1 MTPQTTYYLMR
12 GGVSL
17 FYNVWLTVTLLY
29 HTTLVT
35 PDPFLLILLGVAHE
49 ATTFLFEIPTGVF
62 ADSYSRKWSVI
73 IGCVLSGAAYILEGL
88 FPIYLTVLLAQVLFG
103 VGFTFQSGANDA
115 WLADEVGPEQAA
127 PIFIRGTQISQIM
140 AQVGI
145 LSAIVI
151 GQAGLPIPLMVAGV
165 GMIGVGLVLACVMTE
180 NGFRPEK
187 VSTSALAQM
196 QQTFQKSLL
205 LVRMNRRFVSVV
217 LVGFVVGLSLGG
229 YDRLFTPHFL
239 QNFQPPLEPIVW
251 FGLLSAVVSFSS
263 TIVLQWM
270 RRQAKLM
277 SAERIPGAIAW
288 LYAGTILGNIVFVLA
303 GQFALAV
310 FAYWFSQM
318 LRATIRPLIIVWI
331 NKIAE
336 SRVRATAISMYWQS
350 NALGHITG
358 MPVIGLIGSLTSLR
372 VALMT
377 AVLAHSPVLWLLTRR
392 RASVDPARDAGM

>member
-17 FYNVWLTVTLLY
+17 FYNLWLTVTLLY
-29 HTTLVT
+29 HATLVT
-35 PDPFLLILLGVAHE
+35 TDPFLLLMLGVAHE

-73 IGCVLSGAAYILEGL
+73 IGCILSGVAYILEGL

-115 WLADEVGPEQAA
+115 WLADEVGPEHAA

-145 LSAIVI
+145 LSAILI
-151 GQAGLPIPLMVAGV
+151 GQSGLQNPLIVAGV
-165 GMIGVGLVLACVMTE
+165 GMIGMGLILVRAMTE
-180 NGFRPEK
+180 TGFRPER
-187 VSTSALAQM
+187 VSESVLAQM

-205 LVRMNRRFVSVV
+205 LVRLNRRFVSVV
-217 LVGFVVGLSLGG
+217 SVGFVVGLSLGG
-229 YDRLFTPHFL
+229 YDRLFTPHFV
-239 QNFQPPLEPIVW
+239 QNFHLPLEPIVW
-251 FGLLSAVVSFSS
+251 LGLLSAVVAFSS
-263 TIVLQWM
+263 ALVLQWM
-270 RRQAKLM
+270 RGRAKLM

-288 LYAGTILGNIVFVLA
+288 LYAGTLLGNIIFVLA
-303 GQFALAV
+303 GQFGLAV

-318 LRATIRPLIIVWI
+318 LRATTRPLIIVWI
-331 NKIAE
+331 NQIAE

-350 NALGHITG
+350 NALGHIIG

-377 AVLAHSPVLWLLTRR
+377 SVLAHSPVLWLLTRR
-392 RASVDPARDAGM
+392 QATIDPAQNTSS